1 MKKLLTSLMALT
13 FIAGLGFSTASM
25 AMKHM
30 AEATAK
36 ACKDKKPGD
45 MVKVDGK
52 DVKCPEPKKE
62 EAKKEEK
69 KEEKKK

>member
-1 MKKLLTSLMALT
+1 MKKLLASLAALA
-13 FIAGLGFSTASM
+13 FIAGMGISTSSM
-25 AMKHM
+25 AAKHM

-52 DVKCPEPKKE
+52 EVKCPEKK
-62 EAKKEEK
+62 
-69 KEEKKK
+69 

>member
-1 MKKLLTSLMALT
+1 MNKLLTSLMALA
-13 FIAGLGFSTASM
+13 FIGGLSLSAPSM
-25 AMKHM
+25 AAKHM
-30 AEATAK
+30 SEATAK

-52 DVKCPEPKKE
+52 EVKCPEP
-62 EAKKEEK
+62 A